1 MSLVGS
7 VGGQS
12 VVLGWLFSEK
22 GISVRN
28 NDKAPSQRVVCQ
40 TVANGTGHKPYTILG
55 TCPYYVGFGVNL
67 VYRLGIGVAY
77 IPCRHLIVCEIVALI
92 ILVLLIRYL
101 FVCCC
106 LARRFV
112 LPLRGSGCALDD
124 FDSL

>member
-1 MSLVGS
+1 MFLVE
-7 VGGQS
+7 
-12 VVLGWLFSEK
+12 FSEK
-22 GISVRN
+22 GVSVRN
-28 NDKAPSQRVVCQ
+28 NGKAPSQRVVCQ
-40 TVANGTGHKPYTILG
+40 TVANGTGHKPYTMLG

-101 FVCCC
+101 FGCCC
-106 LARRFV
+106 LARRFA
-112 LPLRGSGCALDD
+112 LLLCGFGCALNI

>member
-1 MSLVGS
+1 MEGELLFLVE
-7 VGGQS
+7 
-12 VVLGWLFSEK
+12 FSEK
-22 GISVRN
+22 GVSVRN
-28 NDKAPSQRVVCQ
+28 NGKAPSQRVVCQ
-40 TVANGTGHKPYTILG
+40 TVANGTGHKPYTMLG

-106 LARRFV
+106 LAMRFV

-124 FDSL
+124 FDSS